1 MTPQKETTQMTI
13 SEWQLFRMSRKV
25 SVQVMSFPEQL
36 ESDPDVTYHPTGTRF
51 NHSLACFLYIDLS
64 SV

>member
-1 MTPQKETTQMTI
+1 
-13 SEWQLFRMSRKV
+13 MSRKV